1 MKKIFVFIVL
11 WLCLSLF
18 WYPFS
23 TYAQEE
29 WWGWGSFRDDRPWW
43 ANDTNKGNTQP
54 PEDIPQIPKDLW
66 QTAWWEPCT
75 SWDIM
80 LNISIPF
87 VGRCIKKDPAARQT
101 SDDRNNTTS
110 WNVFPKLMWWLI
122 RLLMT
127 IIYIIWFLWILV
139 GWFMISA
146 SGADPEL
153 KTKWR
158 SLIKMVIWWL
168 ILVGLSGI
176 ILNFINPDFF
186 STASDA
192 TP

>member
-1 MKKIFVFIVL
+1 MLITILISVFNLRTRRMMRLRLFYKIDH
-11 WLCLSLF
+11 
-18 WYPFS
+18 
-23 TYAQEE
+23 E
-29 WWGWGSFRDDRPWW
+29 
-43 ANDTNKGNTQP
+43 ANDTKKGNSQP
-54 PEDIPQIPKDLW
+54 PVDWE
-66 QTAWWEPCT
+66 TAWWEKCT

-87 VGRCIKKDPAARQT
+87 VGRCIKKDPAARET
-101 SDDRNNTTS
+101 SDDRWNTTS
-110 WNVFPKLMWWLI
+110 WNVFPKLMGWLV

-139 GWFMISA
+139 WWFMISA

-186 STASDA
+186 STASD
-192 TP
+192 TRP

>member
-1 MKKIFVFIVL
+1 MKIIAYFFL
-11 WLCLSLF
+11 LF
-18 WYPFS
+18 FAINS
-23 TYAQEE
+23 ITTLVYAQADDFDDENSLIE
-29 WWGWGSFRDDRPWW
+29 QQKQRDAEKAKREADNAFW
-43 ANDTNKGNTQP
+43 
-54 PEDIPQIPKDLW
+54 E
-66 QTAWWEPCT
+66 TAWWEKCT
-75 SWDIM
+75 SWDII

-101 SDDRNNTTS
+101 SDDRWNTTS
-110 WNVFPKLMWWLI
+110 WNVFPKLMGWLV

-139 GWFMISA
+139 WWFMITA